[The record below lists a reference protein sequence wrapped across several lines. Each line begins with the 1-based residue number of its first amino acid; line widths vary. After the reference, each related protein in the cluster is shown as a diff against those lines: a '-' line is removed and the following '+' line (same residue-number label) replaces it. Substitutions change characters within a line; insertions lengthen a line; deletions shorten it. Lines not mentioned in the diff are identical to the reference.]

1 MIPVVLFV
9 AQLSLSAASRPA
21 ECGVDGNMRGTNIW
35 ERAKHPEL
43 RRYCDLLA
51 TGTSKLVSPSTAA
64 DALREAD
71 EAEQVMAG
79 RAAPRTLKG
88 RALAKLGRHTEA
100 YAAFSEAKQRD
111 ARALDDP
118 SALLAFARS
127 AARSG
132 HATEALG
139 AFRSLLPR
147 ADGLTSAERAPAY
160 VEAALLAM
168 SAGASSVDDAIA
180 MLRQAKREATDTL
193 QPLTTLALALALDRS
208 GAKDEARAL
217 LDERAKAAARN
228 VARDSTLPNL
238 LGPLAF
244 EGEAMAAIGLE
255 ASDPAAAQAAWQ
267 KYIEAA
273 GQNPTWI
280 EHAKSHL
287 TSHTPAPPRGR
298 R

>member
-1 MIPVVLFV
+1 VIAVVLFV
-9 AQLSLSAASRPA
+9 AQLSVGAASRPA

-71 EAEQVMAG
+71 EAEQVMPG

-132 HATEALG
+132 HAPEALA

-160 VEAALLAM
+160 LEAAFLAM
-168 SAGASSVDDAIA
+168 NAASSVDDAIA

-217 LDERAKAAARN
+217 LDDRAKAAARN
-228 VARDSTLPNL
+228 IAHDSTLPNL

-255 ASDPAAAQAAWQ
+255 ASDVAAAQIAWQ
-267 KYIEAA
+267 KFIEAA
-273 GQNPTWI
+273 GQNQTWI

-287 TSHTPAPPRGR
+287 TSRTPTPPRGR